1 METSK
6 SDFSEGENEYNNNG
20 TTFETNE
27 ESLKGTNKKEKFK
40 KWINSDTNLTDI
52 SNIKNTE
59 NDSSSSSTEEN
70 NKNDNDD
77 NNNTEK
83 SEDDDES
90 KETKEDSNNIKKNYI
105 FIWDGSGNQ
114 VKITGS
120 FCDWKIQFNMEKDP
134 NDNCFKCQ
142 LPLDN
147 KIYQFKFIVD
157 NEWKYSP
164 KYPIQEDNSGNT
176 NNIIDLTN
184 YKEIKEKKEINK
196 KNNSKKILQ
205 QNKNKSEVNKQ
216 KIKIKRVDSIYSCEY
231 LNEENLMPLPLP
243 NKRYYQSFKLDKF
256 THQDNIGDIK
266 FYNIKERIYF
276 TCDTSSKTIFFLGH
290 NNLNHLLSCKNKRM
304 FNIKN
309 CTSFRYRG
317 KSCTFLYYK

>member
-120 FCDWKIQFNMEKDP
+120 FCDWKI
-134 NDNCFKCQ
+134 
-142 LPLDN
+142 
-147 KIYQFKFIVD
+147 FI
-157 NEWKYSP
+157 
-164 KYPIQEDNSGNT
+164 G
-176 NNIIDLTN
+176 
-184 YKEIKEKKEINK
+184 
-196 KNNSKKILQ
+196 IL
-205 QNKNKSEVNKQ
+205 
-216 KIKIKRVDSIYSCEY
+216 
-231 LNEENLMPLPLP
+231 
-243 NKRYYQSFKLDKF
+243 
-256 THQDNIGDIK
+256 
-266 FYNIKERIYF
+266 
-276 TCDTSSKTIFFLGH
+276 
-290 NNLNHLLSCKNKRM
+290 
-304 FNIKN
+304 
-309 CTSFRYRG
+309 
-317 KSCTFLYYK
+317 